1 MFVLL
6 SRTESIGRSRER
18 VEIQIGHLMERI
30 AFRCVTSKPKSQLKL
45 KSANLEQT
53 DGANRRVKNQRRD
66 ADVDA

>member
-30 AFRCVTSKPKSQLKL
+30 AFRCVTSKPKSQLK
-45 KSANLEQT
+45 SANLEQT
-53 DGANRRVKNQRRD
+53 DGANRRVKNQWRD